1 METLN
6 LPMDELKQFAADV
19 LERFNNPFVDHQVTS
34 IMLNSFPK
42 FQARDLPGVKTYL
55 ERKGELPKGLVFG
68 LAAIITYYKGGK
80 RADGV
85 EIVPN
90 DDQKIMDLLKDLW
103 ATGDTQKVAD
113 GVLGA
118 EFIWAEDLNKI
129 QGLNAMVKQFLDLI
143 QEKGMLVAVKTIL

>member
-1 METLN
+1 MQTLD
-6 LPMDELKQFAADV
+6 LPMEELEKFAGDV
-19 LERFNNPFVDHQVTS
+19 LERFDNPFVDHQVTS

-42 FQARDLPGVKTYL
+42 FQARDLPGVKTFL

-90 DDQKIMDLLKDLW
+90 DDEKIMTLLKDLW

-118 EFIWAEDLNKI
+118 EFIWQEDLNKVA
-129 QGLNAMVKQFLDLI
+129 GLNAMVKLFLDLI
-143 QEKGMLVAVKTIL
+143 QEKGMLEAVKTIL

>member
-1 METLN
+1 
-6 LPMDELKQFAADV
+6 MDELEKFAGDV
-19 LERFNNPFVDHQVTS
+19 LERFDNPYVDHQVTS

-80 RADGV
+80 RADGT

-90 DDQKIMDLLKDLW
+90 DDPKIMKLLSDLW
-103 ATGDTQKVAD
+103 ATGDTQIVTV

-118 EFIWAEDLNKI
+118 ESIWQEDLNKI
-129 QGLNAMVKQFLDLI
+129 PGLAAMVKQDLDLI
-143 QEKGMLVAVKTIL
+143 QSVGMLEAVKSIL

>member
-1 METLN
+1 M
-6 LPMDELKQFAADV
+6 
-19 LERFNNPFVDHQVTS
+19 LERFDNPFVDHQVTS

-42 FQARDLPGVKTYL
+42 FQARDLPGVKIYL

-80 RADGV
+80 RADGT

-90 DDQKIMDLLKDLW
+90 DDPKIMQLLADLW

-118 EFIWAEDLNKI
+118 EFIWQEDLNKVK
-129 QGLNAMVKQFLDLI
+129 GLNALVKQYLDLI
-143 QEKGMLVAVKTIL
+143 QQVGMLEAVKTIL

>member
-1 METLN
+1 MQTLD
-6 LPMDELKQFAADV
+6 LPMDELEKFAGDV
-19 LERFNNPFVDHQVTS
+19 LERFDNPFVDHQVTS

-42 FQARDLPGVKTYL
+42 FQARDLPGLKTYL
-55 ERKGELPKGLVFG
+55 ERIGELPKGLVFG

-85 EIVPN
+85 DIVPN
-90 DDQKIMDLLKDLW
+90 DNPKIMELLSNLW

-118 EFIWAEDLNKI
+118 EFIWQEDLNKI
-129 QGLNAMVKQFLDLI
+129 EGLNTLLKLFLDLI
-143 QEKGMLVAVKTIL
+143 QEKGMLEAVKTIL